1 MKKYLILFSGLLIF
15 SSCADYLDV
24 RPESQIEKEVLFSTE
39 YGFFE
44 ALNGVYVRGTE
55 GDIYGN
61 ELTFGSLDVL
71 AQNYSM
77 TNGSNTLAETYAET
91 ADFNYLDNSFVTR
104 KNSIWNGLYNAI
116 GNCNLIL
123 ENIDEKEDVFTNAL
137 YAPLIKG
144 EAKALRAYLHFDL
157 LRLFA
162 PSFLNNP
169 AAPAIPYVVNYSTEV
184 TPQSTVSEVL
194 DLIIAELLEART
206 LLESDPI
213 LTDSYMVGYTYNND
227 FDGLP
232 DDGSNEEQGNDLFI
246 QNRRHRMNY
255 YAVCAELARVYL
267 YKDDKVNALK
277 YALEVIESGKFPWT
291 DKNDFTA
298 DDDELKDRILYKEL
312 IFGWYIPARE
322 NDLRNRFENIATS
335 TAIVSAEGNILY
347 ETGGV
352 GADDFRFKEWMKQES
367 DGITTK
373 LLLMKF
379 KRDGNANLHSL
390 MAPALRLSEMYYIA
404 AECSFDSDPE
414 MAWGYFNTV
423 RFNRGIGTE
432 IHNETD
438 YEFFISELIKEAR
451 KEFYGEGQIFY
462 MYKRLNRDILT
473 QSGGTIAAGDQ
484 VFVWPLPDDEIVF
497 GDRD

>member
-1 MKKYLILFSGLLIF
+1 MKKYLKLFPFIFIF
-15 SSCADYLDV
+15 SSCGDYLDV

-44 ALNGVYVRGTE
+44 ALNGVYVRCTE

-71 AQNYSM
+71 AQNYSF
-77 TNGSNTLAETYAET
+77 TTGTNTLAESYAET
-91 ADFNYLDNSFVTR
+91 AEFKYQNNAFVDR
-104 KNSIWNGLYNAI
+104 KNRIWNGLYNAI

-123 ENIDEKEDVFTNAL
+123 QNIDEKEGVFTSGL
-137 YAPLIKG
+137 YAPMIKG
-144 EAKALRAYLHFDL
+144 EAKALRAYIHFDL

-162 PSFLNNP
+162 PSFVNGP
-169 AAPAIPYVVNYSTEV
+169 AATAIPYVTKYSTEV

-194 DLIIAELLEART
+194 DLIIADLLEARS

-213 LTDSYMVGYTYNND
+213 LAENYVVGYTYNGD

-232 DDGSNEEQGNDLFI
+232 DDGSNEEQGNNLFL

-267 YKDDKVNALK
+267 YKNDKVNALK
-277 YALEVIESGKFPWT
+277 YALEVIDSGKFPWT

-298 DDDELKDRILYKEL
+298 DDDRLKDRVLYKEL
-312 IFGWYIPARE
+312 IFGWYIPAME
-322 NDLRNRFENIATS
+322 VNLRSRFENIASS
-335 TAIVSAEGNILY
+335 TAIVTAEGNILY

-352 GADDFRFKEWMKQES
+352 GADDFRYKEWMKQES
-367 DGITTK
+367 DGITRK
-373 LLLMKF
+373 LLFIKY
-379 KRDGNANLHSL
+379 KRDANANLHSL

-404 AECSFDSDPE
+404 AECSFDTNPE

-423 RFNRGIGTE
+423 RFHRGIGTE
-432 IHNETD
+432 IRNSND
-438 YEFFISELIKEAR
+438 YEFFIAELIKEAR

-462 MYKRLNRDILT
+462 MYKRLNRDILA
-473 QSGGTIAAGDQ
+473 QSGGSIAARDQ
-484 VFVWPLPDDEIVF
+484 VFVWPMPDDEIVF
-497 GDRD
+497 GNRN